1 MEPLVQARRVSVSV
15 PLDGKDSS
23 AIDPAVT
30 TPTVYNVLNSVLAKM
45 ERLVIRKMELVPVE
59 QDTLVSFAKINANR
73 EILVLTANKNANAK
87 KEITLAVTQSV
98 ANAFVDPT
106 GKVCDAKLDVHLVNS
121 DPLAKTVATAR
132 TTVLAIQNLESA
144 TAPGVGKAKIVVSR
158 ATKAIMV
165 LDVNKLAHSSQWVI
179 KPAIISPGSM
189 FVLPVTSASRAN
201 TLVPSELTAR
211 IARAIALAGMVEIA
225 ITSLAS
231 VSACQDGSARTAQFR
246 ASRDDSA

>member
-59 QDTLVSFAKINANR
+59 QDTPVSFVKINANR

-106 GKVCDAKLDVHLVNS
+106 GKVYLMK
-121 DPLAKTVATAR
+121 
-132 TTVLAIQNLESA
+132 
-144 TAPGVGKAKIVVSR
+144 
-158 ATKAIMV
+158 
-165 LDVNKLAHSSQWVI
+165 
-179 KPAIISPGSM
+179 
-189 FVLPVTSASRAN
+189 
-201 TLVPSELTAR
+201 
-211 IARAIALAGMVEIA
+211 
-225 ITSLAS
+225 
-231 VSACQDGSARTAQFR
+231 
-246 ASRDDSA
+246 